1 MYITEE
7 TGVCQVEAF
16 YIVLGSLGLGFLIT
30 VAGGALSKTIFFTDL
45 FILLFC
51 VCD

>member
-1 MYITEE
+1 M
-7 TGVCQVEAF
+7 CQVGAF

-30 VAGGALSKTIFFTDL
+30 VAGGALPITIFLTDL